1 MKRLTLTRKQRALQ
15 KEISDLVKWLQVT
28 PDLTELDTD
37 DRTSRLTWAKRELIT
52 TAVLRQYLLMDE
64 HLNNELCR
72 EFFQR
77 RTYAELWRTKRFRAF
92 SNCIL
97 DRLSLLPKLEF
108 VCARIRLPK
117 KFYKDIRDLNALR
130 NALAHSFFPENR
142 RVKPKWKGV
151 DIFSFAGASQ
161 FISDTSDVS
170 AFFFARF
177 HRQGRHR
184 RVNKAREGIRS
195 RQADEVTNAS

>member
-15 KEISDLVKWLQVT
+15 KEISDLLKWLQVT

-37 DRTSRLTWAKRELIT
+37 VRTSRLTWAKRELIT

-72 EFFQR
+72 EFFPR

-142 RVKPKWKGV
+142 RVSPNGR
-151 DIFSFAGASQ
+151 AS
-161 FISDTSDVS
+161 ISSLLQAPVS
-170 AFFFARF
+170 SSVTRAMFRHSSLPAFT
-177 HRQGRHR
+177 G
-184 RVNKAREGIRS
+184 NGGIV
-195 RQADEVTNAS
+195 A

>member
-15 KEISDLVKWLQVT
+15 KEISDLLKWLQVT

-72 EFFQR
+72 EFFPR
-77 RTYAELWRTKRFRAF
+77 RTYAELWRTKRFQEF
-92 SNCIL
+92 SNCVL

-108 VCARIRLPK
+108 A
-117 KFYKDIRDLNALR
+117 A
-130 NALAHSFFPENR
+130 SFSP
-142 RVKPKWKGV
+142 
-151 DIFSFAGASQ
+151 STA
-161 FISDTSDVS
+161 
-170 AFFFARF
+170 
-177 HRQGRHR
+177 
-184 RVNKAREGIRS
+184 
-195 RQADEVTNAS
+195 